1 MSKVQ
6 TYAVVGTGSIG
17 NAWAIVFARSRKS
30 VRLFDID
37 PSRLVLARIDI
48 EARVTMLANNGLL
61 EEEVSSV
68 LARISYFDS
77 LELVVK
83 EAEYIQECA
92 PERIEVKREIFKNLD
107 ALTESHV
114 ILASSSSAITTSVFA
129 TEVKHKGR
137 CLIVHPGNPPYLLP
151 VAEVVPAPFTDLE
164 IVKKTMENLRE
175 IGMSPILVH
184 SEIEGF
190 VFNRLQGAMLREAY
204 CLVRDGIVTASDL
217 DRIVTQGLARRWTV
231 VGPFATSALN
241 VQGGIKAHVAR
252 MGASYERMGELRGQ
266 RDPWTPE
273 LVEKV
278 SEDIDQLFPIDDWN
292 ENVMRRDEALLA
304 LTKLIAN
311 NPTFDLGY

>member
-83 EAEYIQECA
+83 GAEYIQECA

-278 SEDIDQLFPIDDWN
+278 SEDIDQLFPIDD
-292 ENVMRRDEALLA
+292 LS
-304 LTKLIAN
+304 LIHISE
-311 NPTFDLGY
+311 PTRPY